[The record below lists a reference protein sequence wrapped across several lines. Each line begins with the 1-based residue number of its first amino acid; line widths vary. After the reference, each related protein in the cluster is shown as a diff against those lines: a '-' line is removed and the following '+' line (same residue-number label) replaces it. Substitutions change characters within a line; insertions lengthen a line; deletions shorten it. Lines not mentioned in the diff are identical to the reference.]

1 MAALLS
7 HESEVIARGDEIE
20 VVKKEGEESE
30 TVVISTTLKKE
41 LFLDALKLPPDAI
54 RWKGMKKRTYRKG
67 SLMCDVR
74 SILHSILT
82 RGGETVRGLSPS

>member
-7 HESEVIARGDEIE
+7 HESEVIARGDEVE

-41 LFLDALKLPPDAI
+41 RFLAAIKLPPDAI
-54 RWKGMKKRTYRKG
+54 RSKGLKKRTDRKG
-67 SLMCDVR
+67 SLMCHVR
-74 SILHSILT
+74 SNL
-82 RGGETVRGLSPS
+82 REVTVQR